1 MRQAIDYDQWLATH
15 LGDYCDKAGLLDSA
29 QVPDQSENAPPATLR
44 DSLVFTW
51 ARILVDEERL
61 WRMALSYLASVP
73 TAAARTRMRGVL
85 FDVPLEQDDVQFEQ
99 VEEVLSAC
107 IEYGMDDE
115 VRIICKVRGR

>member
-15 LGDYCDKAGLLDSA
+15 LSDYWDKAGLLDSA
-29 QVPDQSENAPPATLR
+29 PVPDQTENAPPATLR

>member
-1 MRQAIDYDQWLATH
+1 
-15 LGDYCDKAGLLDSA
+15 
-29 QVPDQSENAPPATLR
+29 
-44 DSLVFTW
+44 
-51 ARILVDEERL
+51 
-61 WRMALSYLASVP
+61 MALSYLASVP

-99 VEEVLSAC
+99 VEELLSAC